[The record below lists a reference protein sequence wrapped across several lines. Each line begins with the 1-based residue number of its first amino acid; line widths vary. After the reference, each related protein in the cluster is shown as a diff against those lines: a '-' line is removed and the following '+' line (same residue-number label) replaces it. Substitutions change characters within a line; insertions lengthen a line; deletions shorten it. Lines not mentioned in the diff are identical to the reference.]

1 MTWLFFAQQMERED
15 KQHEELS
22 RLSSQLYTYMEK
34 VSSFSFSFNTFLSIL
49 PPNEPSLA
57 ASLRNF
63 LFDRG
68 NKGTQFQSTTISTAA
83 ADFAKILL
91 LNSLFLF
98 FRSRAPMHNSWS
110 LRREGKKGE
119 RKQREE
125 GA

>member
-68 NKGTQFQSTTISTAA
+68 NKGTQFQRGTRRFGTFLYTGSVLVQDLIGGSFWYMT
-83 ADFAKILL
+83 KG
-91 LNSLFLF
+91 LFWY
-98 FRSRAPMHNSWS
+98 RM
-110 LRREGKKGE
+110 
-119 RKQREE
+119 
-125 GA
+125 